1 MIAPTGTVYLGTV
14 PWTDT
19 YGHVWYEGMMSP
31 ASIVSQFGTMQAN
44 GYTYIRE
51 STDIRVPYN
60 ADSLYGINYCMYMND
75 TKWFFAFVDTITYTN
90 NSTSTLH
97 LKEDAWHTWGGDLVP
112 KACMVRREHVSQDL
126 PGQWRA
132 PEPNLSLESV
142 TLTVQEFNQLTYNSI
157 IVGTNAIPH
166 LKANQTTSMFAPHTA
181 DDFLGSDP
189 VEGGIYNTIYS
200 GAKYY
205 GFYNSEF
212 SDLANFLRNLNLC
225 GAAESMCCMF
235 MVPSEMLT
243 TGSNHEVTSYGV
255 SIDGA
260 FTAPSYVADGYT
272 PRNNKCLTFPYAFAT
287 MTDFA
292 GSEMDIKYED
302 CNTYGQ
308 VRYRF
313 AQGLDATAALFVTMT
328 QYQGQSIDPSHS
340 MPIAQNPQC
349 AWTYSGYLNWMA
361 QNSSSLQVK
370 QDVGTAEAVLG
381 AGVLAGGIVLA
392 FTPLGAALELSAATV
407 GGIAATGLGMLG
419 GGLKARTDTKLEIEA
434 QSKVPAHRIGTPSGN
449 SLQGI
454 ARNEGGF
461 IAKGLTRESAERL
474 DQFFDAVGYEVDRVK
489 VPNLTGRPSWNY
501 VQTEGA
507 NFTGT
512 IPADRLAL
520 INQCL
525 DRGITFWH
533 TPDVGNYSL
542 ANGV

>member
-19 YGHVWYEGMMSP
+19 YGHVWYEGMLNPS
-31 ASIVSQFGTMQAN
+31 SIVSQFGTMQTN

-166 LKANQTTSMFAPHTA
+166 LKANQSTSMFAPHTA

-212 SDLANFLRNLNLC
+212 SDLANFLRNLNPKQQVPDLPILFCHHDRLC
-225 GAAESMCCMF
+225 RIG
-235 MVPSEMLT
+235 
-243 TGSNHEVTSYGV
+243 
-255 SIDGA
+255 
-260 FTAPSYVADGYT
+260 DGY
-272 PRNNKCLTFPYAFAT
+272 
-287 MTDFA
+287 
-292 GSEMDIKYED
+292 
-302 CNTYGQ
+302 Q
-308 VRYRF
+308 V
-313 AQGLDATAALFVTMT
+313 
-328 QYQGQSIDPSHS
+328 
-340 MPIAQNPQC
+340 
-349 AWTYSGYLNWMA
+349 
-361 QNSSSLQVK
+361 
-370 QDVGTAEAVLG
+370 
-381 AGVLAGGIVLA
+381 
-392 FTPLGAALELSAATV
+392 
-407 GGIAATGLGMLG
+407 
-419 GGLKARTDTKLEIEA
+419 
-434 QSKVPAHRIGTPSGN
+434 
-449 SLQGI
+449 
-454 ARNEGGF
+454 
-461 IAKGLTRESAERL
+461 
-474 DQFFDAVGYEVDRVK
+474 
-489 VPNLTGRPSWNY
+489 
-501 VQTEGA
+501 
-507 NFTGT
+507 
-512 IPADRLAL
+512 
-520 INQCL
+520 
-525 DRGITFWH
+525 
-533 TPDVGNYSL
+533 
-542 ANGV
+542 

>member
-1 MIAPTGTVYLGTV
+1 MLAPTGTVYLGSV
-14 PWTDT
+14 PWTDN
-19 YGHVWYEGMMSP
+19 YAHVWLEGALTP
-31 ASIVSQFGTMQAN
+31 QSIVTQFGQYQTN
-44 GYTYIRE
+44 NYTYIRE
-51 STDIRVPYN
+51 SEDIRVPYN
-60 ADSLYGINYCMYMND
+60 ADTLYGINYCMYRND
-75 TKWFFAFVDTITYTN
+75 NKWFFAFVNTITYLN

-97 LKEDAWHTWGGDLVP
+97 LKEDVWHTWGEYLVIKP
-112 KACMVRREHVSQDL
+112 CMVRREHVVTDQ

-132 PEPNLSLESV
+132 PEPNMALETV

-157 IVGTNAIPH
+157 VVGTNAIPH
-166 LKANQTTSMFAPHTA
+166 LKANQVTDMFAQHTA

-200 GAKYY
+200 GARYY
-205 GFYNSEF
+205 GFSNSELQ
-212 SDLANFLRNLNLC
+212 DLANFIRNLNLC
-225 GAAESMCCMF
+225 GAAESICCMF

-260 FTAPSYVADGYT
+260 FNAPNYAAGGYA
-272 PRNNKCLTFPYAFAT
+272 PRNQKVLTYPYCYAT

-302 CNTYGQ
+302 CNVYGQ

-313 AQGLDATAALFVTMT
+313 SQGLDATAALFVTMT

-361 QNSSSLQVK
+361 QNSSSLQIK
-370 QDVGTAEAVLG
+370 QDVGAMEAVLG
-381 AGVLAGGIVLA
+381 AGSILGGIALA
-392 FTPLGAALELSAATV
+392 FTPLGGATGEYLPGALVSA
-407 GGIAATGLGMLG
+407 GLGMVG
-419 GGLKARTDTKLEIEA
+419 GGLRTRTDTRLEIEA
-434 QSKVPAHRIGTPSGN
+434 QSKKPAHRIGTPSGN

-461 IAKGLTRESAERL
+461 IAKGLSYESAVRL
-474 DQFFDAVGYEVDRVK
+474 DNFFDVCGYEVDLVK
-489 VPNLTGRPSWNY
+489 VPNLMGRPSWNY

-507 NFTGT
+507 SVAGT
-512 IPADRLAL
+512 IPADRLA
-520 INQCL
+520 IMAQCL

-533 TPDVGNYSL
+533 TADVGNYGL
-542 ANGV
+542 NNGV